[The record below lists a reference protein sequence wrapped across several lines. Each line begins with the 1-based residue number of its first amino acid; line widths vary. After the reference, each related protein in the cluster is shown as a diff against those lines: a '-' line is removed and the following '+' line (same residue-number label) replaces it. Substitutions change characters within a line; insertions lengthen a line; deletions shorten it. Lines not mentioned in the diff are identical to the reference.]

1 MTDLANK
8 PNLRIREAHPS
19 DLETVVEFNRRLA
32 LETEGKVL
40 DPVILNPGVRHALAE
55 PDRLRYWVAEIDQ
68 PPRVVGQAAI
78 TREWSDWHNGW
89 NWWLQSVYVDEPFRG
104 QGVFRALYHYISDQA
119 RADVEVSALR
129 LYVEDSNQ
137 AAQNTYQ
144 ALGMKPVGYSVYE
157 VHCASDYIR
166 ASDRLRN

>member
-1 MTDLANK
+1 LNDQTNSTLT
-8 PNLRIREAHPS
+8 PTIRPAQPS
-19 DLETVVEFNRRLA
+19 DLAVIVEFNRRLA

-40 DPVILNPGVRHALAE
+40 DPVILNQGVSRALAE

-78 TREWSDWHNGW
+78 TREWSDWRNCW
-89 NWWLQSVYVDEPFRG
+89 NWWLQSVYVAEPFRG
-104 QGVFRALYHYISDQA
+104 QGIFRALYQQISDKA
-119 RADVEVSALR
+119 RADNEVSGLR

-144 ALGMKPVGYSVYE
+144 ALGMKPAGYSVYE
-157 VHCASDYIR
+157 VHWRVSH
-166 ASDRLRN
+166 